1 MMTLMTIAERIA
13 ARMTPNVIQS
23 VLLDPSE
30 TEKEKIIISYYYL
43 SYYLQNNNWIFY
55 NYFHD

>member
-1 MMTLMTIAERIA
+1 MMMLMTIAERIA
-13 ARMTPNVIQS
+13 ARKTPNVIQC

-43 SYYLQNNNWIFY
+43 SYYFQKNNWIFY
-55 NYFHD
+55 NYFHN

>member
-1 MMTLMTIAERIA
+1 MMMLMTIAERMT
-13 ARMTPNVIQS
+13 ARTPNVIQS

-30 TEKEKIIISYYYL
+30 TEKEEIIISYYYL
-43 SYYLQNNNWIFY
+43 SYYVQNNNWIFY